1 MMTSVTK
8 IIIIAI
14 AVMALLL
21 ILCLW
26 GCLRVAGED
35 DDNAD
40 RLLNTI
46 NNGSRTNNIHNN
58 SPDQRDQSRKEIKNE
73 KN

>member
-1 MMTSVTK
+1 MMTTVTK

-46 NNGSRTNNIHNN
+46 NNRSRTNNIHNN
-58 SPDQRDQSRKEIKNE
+58 SPDQRDQS
-73 KN
+73 

>member
-1 MMTSVTK
+1 MTSVTK

-58 SPDQRDQSRKEIKNE
+58 SPDQRDQSRKVIKNE

>member
-1 MMTSVTK
+1 MTSVTK

>member
-1 MMTSVTK
+1 MIATVTK

-46 NNGSRTNNIHNN
+46 NNGSRANNIHNN
-58 SPDQRDQSRKEIKNE
+58 SPDQRDQSRKAIKN
-73 KN
+73 KK

>member
-1 MMTSVTK
+1 MTK
-8 IIIIAI
+8 IIVIAI

-46 NNGSRTNNIHNN
+46 NNRGRTNNIHNN